1 MRFIE
6 KIKIF
11 RKTFLTPL
19 KARKSY
25 SQFAEDL
32 IIEHYLA
39 KKIHE
44 GINGFYVD
52 VGSHHP
58 RRGSNTLRLY
68 KAGWRGIL
76 IDMEDSKVLAAKLAR
91 PRDTVVKAAISDKE
105 ELVTIY
111 SPSTFSTNA
120 TISTEV
126 IAKATNLKPVSSIS
140 TTTLDVLLERYNCP
154 RRFEFLSID
163 LEGQDYKALLGLS
176 FEKFSPKLICIEN
189 HESSLGIVRLLE
201 SKIHQHLTKNSYEFC
216 GWSGPSTF
224 YRRCLAVK

>member
-1 MRFIE
+1 MKLTEIL
-6 KIKIF
+6 KVV
-11 RKTFLTPL
+11 RKTFITPI

-25 SQFAEDL
+25 SQCAEDL
-32 IIEHYLA
+32 IVEQHFGHYF
-39 KKIHE
+39 KQGSK
-44 GINGFYVD
+44 GFYVD
-52 VGSHHP
+52 AGSHHP
-58 RRGSNTLRLY
+58 IRGSNSFRLY
-68 KAGWRGIL
+68 KAGWKGIL
-76 IDMEDSKVLAAKLAR
+76 IDMEESKVLSAKLAR
-91 PRDTVVKAAISDKE
+91 PRDQAVKAAISDKKE
-105 ELVTIY
+105 YVTIY
-111 SPSTFSTNA
+111 SPSKFSTNA

-126 IAKATNLKPVSSIS
+126 IVKATNLKPVSSIS